1 MKKMFLTVAALALIC
16 AGCDNDNDPKE
27 EQTTPD
33 SLEIVSTDYLLTV
46 AVVNN
51 AFDEIGAG
59 VRSVDMK
66 ASAPALAAAADA
78 SATVEEP
85 NVTWT
90 YDEKEYEFPVT
101 VTVDYGTTSVLGRDG
116 RQHRGKLIVKATGPY
131 EAEGTAMVAKFDDW
145 YVEDIKIEC
154 DSMSIKNIGRDAN
167 KHCQFEVEGNF
178 VVSDADNKIE
188 YSEKTTRTWTAG
200 EGDTDITKHTYSI
213 TGVQNGKTDD
223 KYAYSIDMLSDD
235 PMVVNVGTRYPTS
248 GTLKFTIPSA
258 MISEIGMF
266 TQEQAAWL
274 KVLFPNDF
282 PFYLVFVGD
291 NKAKLRYEYTH
302 NGQTANPETE
312 PFDLNDF

>member
-16 AGCDNDNDPKE
+16 AGCDKDNDPKE

-33 SLEIVSTDYLLTV
+33 VSTDYLLTV

-66 ASAPALAAAADA
+66 ASAPALAADADA
-78 SATVEEP
+78 SATVGEP

-101 VTVDYGTTSVLGRDG
+101 VTVDYGTTNVLGRDG

-178 VVSDADNKIE
+178 VVSNEDNKIE

-213 TGVQNGKTDD
+213 TGVQKGKTDD
-223 KYAYSIDMLSDD
+223 KYAYSIDMLNDD

-302 NGQTANPETE
+302 NGQTDNPETE
-312 PFDLNDF
+312 PFDLDDF

>member
-16 AGCDNDNDPKE
+16 AGCDKDNDNEPKE
-27 EQTTPD
+27 EP
-33 SLEIVSTDYLLTV
+33 LEIVSTDYLLTV

-66 ASAPALAAAADA
+66 ASAPALAAAVDA
-78 SATVEEP
+78 SATVGEP
-85 NVTWT
+85 NVTWI

-101 VTVDYGTTSVLGRDG
+101 VTVDYGTTNVLGRDG

-178 VVSDADNKIE
+178 VVSDANNKIE

-213 TGVQNGKTDD
+213 TGVQKGKTDD

-302 NGQTANPETE
+302 NGQTANPETQ
-312 PFDLNDF
+312 PFDLDDF

>member
-16 AGCDNDNDPKE
+16 AGCDKDNNNEPKE
-27 EQTTPD
+27 EP
-33 SLEIVSTDYLLTV
+33 LEIVSTDYLLTV

-66 ASAPALAAAADA
+66 ASAPALAAAVDA
-78 SATVEEP
+78 SATVGEP
-85 NVTWT
+85 NVTWI

-101 VTVDYGTTSVLGRDG
+101 VTVDYGTTNVLGRDG

-178 VVSDADNKIE
+178 VVSDANNKIE

-213 TGVQNGKTDD
+213 TGVQKGKTDD

-302 NGQTANPETE
+302 NGQTANPETQ
-312 PFDLNDF
+312 PFDLDDF

>member
-1 MKKMFLTVAALALIC
+1 MFLTVAALALIC
-16 AGCDNDNDPKE
+16 AGCDKDNDNEPKE
-27 EQTTPD
+27 EL
-33 SLEIVSTDYLLTV
+33 LEIVSTDYLLTV

-66 ASAPALAAAADA
+66 ASAPALAAAANA
-78 SATVEEP
+78 SATVGEP

-101 VTVDYGTTSVLGRDG
+101 VTVDYGTTNVLGRDG
-116 RQHRGKLIVKATGPY
+116 RQHRGKLIVKATGSY
-131 EAEGTAMVAKFDDW
+131 DAEGTAMVAKFDDW

-213 TGVQNGKTDD
+213 TGVQKGKTDD

-266 TQEQAAWL
+266 TPEQAAWL

-282 PFYLVFVGD
+282 PFYLVFVG
-291 NKAKLRYEYTH
+291 NNQAKLRYEYTH

>member
-16 AGCDNDNDPKE
+16 AGCDKDNDNEPKE
-27 EQTTPD
+27 EP
-33 SLEIVSTDYLLTV
+33 LEIVSTDYLLTV

-66 ASAPALAAAADA
+66 ASAPALAAAVDA
-78 SATVEEP
+78 SATVGEP

-101 VTVDYGTTSVLGRDG
+101 VTVDYGTANVLGRDG

-223 KYAYSIDMLSDD
+223 KYAYSIDMLSSD

-266 TQEQAAWL
+266 TPEQAAWL
-274 KVLFPNDF
+274 KLLFPNEF
-282 PFYLVFVGD
+282 PFYLVFVG
-291 NKAKLRYEYTH
+291 NNQAKLRYEYTY
-302 NGQTANPETE
+302 NGQTANPETQ
-312 PFDLNDF
+312 PFDLDDF

>member
-16 AGCDNDNDPKE
+16 AGCDKDNDNEPKE
-27 EQTTPD
+27 EP
-33 SLEIVSTDYLLTV
+33 LEIVSTDYLLTV

-78 SATVEEP
+78 SATVGEP

-101 VTVDYGTTSVLGRDG
+101 VTVDYGTANVLGRDG
-116 RQHRGKLIVKATGPY
+116 RQHRGKLIVKATGSY

-223 KYAYSIDMLSDD
+223 KYAYSIDMLSSD

-274 KVLFPNDF
+274 KLLFPNEF
-282 PFYLVFVGD
+282 PFYLVFVG
-291 NKAKLRYEYTH
+291 NNQAKLRYEYTY
-302 NGQTANPETE
+302 NGQTANAETQ
-312 PFDLNDF
+312 PFDLDDF

>member
-16 AGCDNDNDPKE
+16 AGCDKDNDNEPKE
-27 EQTTPD
+27 EP
-33 SLEIVSTDYLLTV
+33 LEIVSTNYLLTV

-66 ASAPALAAAADA
+66 ASAPALAAAVDA
-78 SATVEEP
+78 SATVGEP
-85 NVTWT
+85 NVTWI

-101 VTVDYGTTSVLGRDG
+101 VTVDYGTTNVLGRDG

-178 VVSDADNKIE
+178 VVSDANNKIE

-213 TGVQNGKTDD
+213 TGVQKGKTDD

-302 NGQTANPETE
+302 NGQTANPETQ
-312 PFDLNDF
+312 PFDLDDF